1 MANFTH
7 VSTFVGGPF
16 VHSDGITDLVVAEF
30 NGNVTLYSAS
40 YADGGLQ
47 ALALHEGLAASF
59 LDTVSAGP
67 TRGTYGVCDL
77 TFGNVKGTEILVP
90 SGKFDDAVAYHLL
103 GADGG
108 FDSVTT
114 VDGPADRLDCFTHS
128 EVVRYASKTF
138 LFASKAGESGF
149 QRFNLRAD
157 LSTIYRH
164 TQEDEPDMFL
174 GDISAMESLRIGR
187 RSFLFTGSAMDAG
200 INSFQ
205 ITSLGETVLRDSV
218 APSDRSGF
226 ARVSVLETVHSGKNK
241 FLLMG
246 AAGTDSITVFRIS
259 NKGYLTETDHR
270 QDSLETRFDNIAA
283 LTAFEHSG
291 RSFVLAGGSDDGLT
305 LFEISP
311 NGRLFL
317 LAVVTDEMDTTL
329 KNVQAIA
336 VQTYENDIQVFASGS
351 GEAGIT
357 QYSID
362 LGDVGTLIEGTG
374 RREVLSGG
382 DGDDLILGK
391 KGRDTLHG
399 GAGDDRLMDGVGKD
413 VMYGGP
419 GADVFVFQKD
429 GVSDTV
435 KDFVFGE
442 DRLDLS
448 DYDRL
453 YHISSLDIVTLS
465 WGFRIHVQG
474 ENIRIEQDFT
484 ENTAPPEFTQDDF
497 IF

>member
-16 VHSDGITDLVVAEF
+16 VHSDGITDLVVAGVK
-30 NGNVTLYSAS
+30 GNPRLYSAS

-47 ALALHEGLAASF
+47 ALALHEGAAATF
-59 LDTVSAGP
+59 HDAISAGP

-77 TFGNVKGTEILVP
+77 AFGNVKGTEILVP
-90 SGKFDDAVAYHLL
+90 AGKFDDAAAYHVL
-103 GADGG
+103 GNDGG
-108 FDSVTT
+108 FESVALIDAPT
-114 VDGPADRLDCFTHS
+114 GRLDCFTQT
-128 EVVRYASKTF
+128 EVVRYASKSF
-138 LFASKAGESGF
+138 LFASQAGESGF
-149 QRFNLRAD
+149 QRFNIRAD

-174 GDISAMESLRIGR
+174 GDISAMDSLRVGR
-187 RSFLFTGSAMDAG
+187 RSFLFTASAMDAG
-200 INSFQ
+200 IHSFQ
-205 ITSLGETVLRDSV
+205 ITSVGETVLRDSV
-218 APSDRSGF
+218 APGDRSGF
-226 ARVSVLETVHSGKNK
+226 ARVSVLETVHSGKNN
-241 FLLMG
+241 FLLVG
-246 AAGTDSITVFRIS
+246 SAGTDSITVYRLS
-259 NKGYLTETDHR
+259 NTGRLTETDHR

-291 RSFVLAGGSDDGLT
+291 RAFVLAGGSDDGLT

-317 LAVVTDEMDTTL
+317 LAVVADEMATTL
-329 KNVQAIA
+329 NNVQAIA
-336 VQTYENDIQVFASGS
+336 VQAYDSDIQVFAAGS

-357 QYSID
+357 QLRVD
-362 LGDVGTLIEGTG
+362 LGDIGTLIEGTG
-374 RREVLSGG
+374 RREVLTGG
-382 DGDDLILGK
+382 DGNDLILGK
-391 KGRDTLHG
+391 KGRDTLRG

-413 VMYGGP
+413 VMIGGP

-453 YHISSLDIVTLS
+453 YHISSLEIVTLS

-474 ENIRIEQDFT
+474 ETIRIEQDFP